1 MFLTCAQ
8 TLLGPAFLT
17 SCSPLVMRDSPVY
30 PVLWS
35 VQHHGQGSG
44 PGPILSSS
52 LHSNHL
58 ISVRVLVSTWA
69 GRTQVSPPSGQISG
83 CHWEFT
89 WCSSGSWI
97 LEKDV
102 GGPAALEFTLRGGEG
117 ERLLFRWALAE
128 MGSGN
133 AGEALGTGPGLEWIA
148 STFSFLCSPP
158 SLCRFCR
165 TFPWIHSL
173 SLHKSHL
180 CFQWL
185 SEHVYSI
192 HSYLKSIP
200 FVSEY
205 IQDEDFWVILMSLW
219 FEEYKK
225 KIFRFPLGCSGF
237 WYWPITFYSDR

>member
-1 MFLTCAQ
+1 M
-8 TLLGPAFLT
+8 
-17 SCSPLVMRDSPVY
+17 
-30 PVLWS
+30 
-35 VQHHGQGSG
+35 
-44 PGPILSSS
+44 
-52 LHSNHL
+52 
-58 ISVRVLVSTWA
+58 RVLVSTWA

-148 STFSFLCSPP
+148 STFSLLCSPP

-205 IQDEDFWVILMSLW
+205 IQDEDFWVISMSLW

-225 KIFRFPLGCSGF
+225 KK
-237 WYWPITFYSDR
+237 YSDSFWGVLDFDTDQSHSIVIDNRSNPPFDRVCCIAINSRQPLLCESHSVISTSQNGSSL